1 MTIAR
6 ENPGQA
12 ILSAVKQ
19 IPLNTVA
26 AYAAYTIGD
35 LGFKGEINTGQ
46 VWPRYPSN
54 MQAPDGSL
62 HHLARKNHQI
72 HHIIPQEIGGPHVW
86 WNAHPLA
93 AGAAHQGGIH
103 GSGSALNQ
111 ILKELK

>member
-26 AYAAYTIGD
+26 AYAAYTTGD
-35 LGFKGEINTGQ
+35 LGFQGEMNTGQ
-46 VWPRYPSN
+46 VWPST
-54 MQAPDGSL
+54 MKLIDGKL
-62 HHLARKNHQI
+62 QPIRHQI

-86 WNAHPLA
+86 WNAHPLEG
-93 AGAAHQGGIH
+93 GAAHQGGVH
-103 GSGSALNQ
+103 SKESSLNQ
-111 ILKELK
+111 ILKSMKNDK